1 MLYSLTQYLLEQTQG
16 TEFGEWISW
25 LRVFRYITFRAAGA
39 TLTGLV
45 LSLLLGRRVIAWLRR
60 MNFGEHYESKA
71 AQHGAADVTGG
82 SVKRGTPTM
91 GGLLMVGVIEVTV
104 LLWTPVNHL
113 VALTLLPLFG
123 LAVLGFYDDYTKIT
137 RRSGD
142 GVQGR
147 VKLVAQAALGLFIAL
162 YLWSLPETRALI
174 ADLRV
179 PFFKYPVLTDAA
191 WVGGLVTVLTIMG
204 SSNAV
209 NLTDGLDGLAVG
221 STVIV
226 AGVFIVLAYV
236 AGHVKIAAYLQVPYI
251 PGAGELTV
259 VCAAIVG
266 AGLGFLWFNCYPA
279 EVFMGDT
286 GSLALGG
293 VLGIIAVLIHQPLVL
308 VIAGG
313 VFVLEALS
321 VMLQVGYFKWTRRRY
336 GAGQRLLRMAPLHYH
351 FLKLGWPESR
361 VTTRFYILGFVFG
374 VAALA
379 TLKLR

>member
-1 MLYSLTQYLLEQTQG
+1 MLHTLSQYLLEQTRG
-16 TEFGEWISW
+16 TELGEWLSG

-39 TLTGLV
+39 SMTALL
-45 LSLLLGRRVIAWLRR
+45 LSLWLGPRVIAWLRR
-60 MNFGEHYESKA
+60 MNFGEHYQSRA
-71 AQHGAADVTGG
+71 VQHGAGASAPD
-82 SVKRGTPTM
+82 KRGTPTM
-91 GGLLMVGVIEVTV
+91 GGVLIVLVIELTV
-104 LLWTPVNHL
+104 VLWTPVNHL

-123 LAVLGFYDDYTKIT
+123 LAVLGAYDDYTKLT
-137 RRSGD
+137 RRNGD
-142 GVQGR
+142 GVRGR
-147 VKLVAQAALGLFIAL
+147 VKLVTQAALGVFIAG
-162 YLWSLPETRALI
+162 YLWSLPDTRALI
-174 ADLRV
+174 TELRV

-191 WVGGLVTVLTIMG
+191 WLGGLVTVLTIMG

-221 STVIV
+221 CTLIV
-226 AGVFIVLAYV
+226 AGVFIILCYV

-259 VCAAIVG
+259 VCAAIFG
-266 AGLGFLWFNCYPA
+266 ACLGFLWFNCHPA

-308 VIAGG
+308 LIAGG
-313 VFVLEALS
+313 VFVAEALS
-321 VMLQVGYFKWTRRRY
+321 VMLQVLGFKLSRRWCGEGR
-336 GAGQRLLRMAPLHYH
+336 RVFLMAPLHHH
-351 FLKLGWPESR
+351 FQKLGWPESK
-361 VTTRFYILGFVFG
+361 VTTRFYILGVLCG